1 MVVLTCFYGFKADII
16 EHMLFI
22 KSLLGALV
30 IDVILAVVFF
40 WLLPQRNAEVSLA
53 LKIGILAVFPLW
65 SVLTYVPKKRALSK
79 EVISPAQAMVGKR
92 GRAITR
98 LNPEGTVRINFEIW
112 NATSSGDTIEEG
124 EQVTVLSMDG
134 LVLTVQKEDS
144 PIH

>member
-1 MVVLTCFYGFKADII
+1 MAVLICFYGFKADII

-30 IDVILAVVFF
+30 IDGILAMVLF
-40 WLLPQRNAEVSLA
+40 WLLPQQDIETSLA
-53 LKIGILAVFPLW
+53 LKIVILAAFPLW
-65 SVLTYVPKKRALSK
+65 SVLTYVPRKRALSK

-92 GRAITR
+92 GTAITR

-124 EQVTVLSMDG
+124 EAVTVLRMDG
-134 LVLTVQKEDS
+134 LMLTVQKEVPS
-144 PIH
+144 LR